1 MRKSCPFTQEDEHSI
16 GNDTPDDTD
25 CRPQQ
30 GWNSKPDLPFSQ
42 QQGNNFNNS
51 FRPSLKD
58 IMYGQKQMKDNI
70 SENFF
75 ANDQILES
83 LAVQID
89 GFNSIIKTQLSFNK
103 LIESKVTQLA

>member
-1 MRKSCPFTQEDEHSI
+1 
-16 GNDTPDDTD
+16 
-25 CRPQQ
+25 
-30 GWNSKPDLPFSQ
+30 
-42 QQGNNFNNS
+42 
-51 FRPSLKD
+51 
-58 IMYGQKQMKDNI
+58 MYGQKQMKDNI
-70 SENFF
+70 TEKFF